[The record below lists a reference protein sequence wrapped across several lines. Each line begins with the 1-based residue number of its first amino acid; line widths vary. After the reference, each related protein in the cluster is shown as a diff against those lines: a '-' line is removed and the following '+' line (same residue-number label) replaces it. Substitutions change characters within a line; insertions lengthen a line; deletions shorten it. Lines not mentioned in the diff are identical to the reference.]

1 MIASFFSQKFRVT
14 LIDFEGFGKSI
25 MPNKPKTVAD
35 YTMDIYNLVK
45 EKGLKNLIIIGHSFG
60 GRIAID
66 FTYKFPKLV
75 SKLILVDSAGLKP
88 RRKLNYYYYIL
99 MYKIKKKLNL
109 DISKYGS
116 NDYKQ
121 LNNIMKQTF
130 IKVVN
135 FDQKFELFSI
145 NVPTLILYGKNDTET
160 PIYMAKY
167 FNKKIKNSRLVLLDN
182 CGHFPFLE
190 DTYNFINIVNKFLYE

>member
-1 MIASFFSQKFRVT
+1 MIASFFSQKYRVT

-167 FNKKIKNSRLVLLDN
+167 VNKKIKNSRLVLLDN